1 MFSSKGSAK
10 KVQCLSGI
18 INPCKSCSDAML
30 KRQNIRGRLS
40 IIRFENYLQKL
51 TKYKILLKSTMYI
64 Y

>member
-1 MFSSKGSAK
+1 
-10 KVQCLSGI
+10 
-18 INPCKSCSDAML
+18 ML

-40 IIRFENYLQKL
+40 IRFVRIKIENYLQRP